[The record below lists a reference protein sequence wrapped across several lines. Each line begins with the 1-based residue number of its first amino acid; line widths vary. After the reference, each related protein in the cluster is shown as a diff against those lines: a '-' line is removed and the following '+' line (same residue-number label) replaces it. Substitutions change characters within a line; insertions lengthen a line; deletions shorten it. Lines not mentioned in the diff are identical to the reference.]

1 MPQLITKPQKG
12 PIADEPKKSAWGDF
26 LRRLAFWKVA
36 KQEKLDRLFDVA
48 VHDLHPGWERKRLA
62 RKAAQ
67 D

>member
-1 MPQLITKPQKG
+1 MPQPITKSHQEPVR
-12 PIADEPKKSAWGDF
+12 DEPKKSAWGDF

-36 KQEKLDRLFDVA
+36 KQEKLDRLFDEA

-62 RKAAQ
+62 RKATQ